1 LRVALVSSVAGFA
14 LLALSPGALAAAGE
28 LDSTFDGDGRVTLD
42 LGAADESAVDVAF
55 LGS

>member
-14 LLALSPGALAAAGE
+14 LLALSPSALAAAGE